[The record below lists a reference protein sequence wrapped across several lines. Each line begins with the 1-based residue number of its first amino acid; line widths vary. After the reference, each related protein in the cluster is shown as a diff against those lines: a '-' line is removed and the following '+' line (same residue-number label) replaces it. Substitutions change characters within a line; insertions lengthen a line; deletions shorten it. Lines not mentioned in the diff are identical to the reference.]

1 MNYLLDF
8 DMTICDTS
16 ALKKYRHWKEAQKH
30 IEEIKI
36 FDKAI
41 EFINKVKQKGDSVFI
56 VSGNVGSTIKKAIDH
71 FNIPI
76 SKENVFGYKWGYP
89 TDNFKRKIMVITD
102 ALNVLKSKENVL
114 YIGDEYNDLK
124 ACNELGIKFEFEK
137 FSK

>member
-8 DMTICDTS
+8 DMTIADTS
-16 ALKKYRHWKEAQKH
+16 ALKKYPNWKEAQKH

-56 VSGNVGSTIKKAIDH
+56 VSGNVGSTIKKTIDH

-76 SKENVFGYKWGYP
+76 PKENVFGYKWGYP
-89 TDNFKRKIMVITD
+89 MENLKRKIRVISD
-102 ALNVLKSKENVL
+102 ALNVLNSKVNVL
-114 YIGDEYNDLK
+114 YIGDEKDDLK
-124 ACNELGIKFEFEK
+124 ACNELGIKFELET